1 MSTLIQDENFSRRS
15 SLPSIIVFAIFCGV
29 FLIAMWSAGTAL
41 GRDEAPPAESNIGKK
56 AAARYFAER
65 SKGGASGSE
74 EGDESNRNPA
84 GASSK
89 KARYLG
95 LHLGAYTDENAYK
108 WGGKDNKDMGQ
119 LTAGVT
125 YRMGEWVNSMD
136 LLLRVDFNS
145 YKFRE
150 GNVLKMSLM
159 PVITFP
165 DANSEF
171 PLYFGGGA
179 GVGVFFKQIAD
190 ESPLSFDY
198 QLLMGVRV
206 FRLFGDT
213 GLTFE
218 TGLKNHVHL
227 MSDGQYNGVFVALGT
242 VFNF

>member
-1 MSTLIQDENFSRRS
+1 MGGEGN
-15 SLPSIIVFAIFCGV
+15 
-29 FLIAMWSAGTAL
+29 
-41 GRDEAPPAESNIGKK
+41 PPVESNVGKK

-65 SKGGASGSE
+65 SKGVSGE
-74 EGDESNRNPA
+74 PENGEESNRSPA
-84 GASSK
+84 GTSSK

-145 YKFRE
+145 YKFSE

-198 QLLMGVRV
+198 QLLMGVRI
-206 FRLFGDT
+206 FRLLGDA

>member
-1 MSTLIQDENFSRRS
+1 MSTLIQNESLSRRS
-15 SLPSIIVFAIFCGV
+15 PPRSVIFFTIFCGV
-29 FLIAMWSAGTAL
+29 FFIAMWSAGTAL
-41 GRDEAPPAESNIGKK
+41 GRDEVPPAESNIGKK
-56 AAARYFAER
+56 AAARYFSER
-65 SKGGASGSE
+65 TKGGAGESE
-74 EGDESNRNPA
+74 KGEESNRNPA
-84 GASSK
+84 GATK

-95 LHLGAYTDENAYK
+95 LHLGVYTDENAYK

-206 FRLFGDT
+206 FRLFGDA